1 VIMHTMLWRR
11 LDQPGHDCARL
22 VLHDTQWHLTG
33 TAVFVESQQPCR
45 LDYRVVCD
53 ASWRTLSGS
62 VAGWLG
68 NRAISVEIRA
78 DGDRRWR
85 LNDGDCPAVRDCLD
99 LDLAFTPATNLLPI
113 RRLALSIGEEAAVRS
128 AWLSFPTLALEPL
141 DQVYRR
147 KHGAAYAYESDHGR
161 FSTEL
166 QVNGHGF
173 VTRYPNLWE
182 AEAALS

>member
-1 VIMHTMLWRR
+1 MTVPAMLWRR

-22 VLHDTQWHLTG
+22 VFHDAQWHLTG

-45 LDYRVVCD
+45 LDYRVICD

-68 NRAISVEIRA
+68 NRAISVELRV
-78 DGDRRWR
+78 DGAGRWR
-85 LNDGDCPAVRDCLD
+85 LNDADCPGVTDCLD

-128 AWLSFPTLALEPL
+128 AWFSFPTLALEPL

-147 KHGAAYAYESDHGR
+147 IQGATYAYESDGGR

-166 QVNGHGF
+166 EVNGHGF
-173 VTRYPNLWE
+173 VTRYANQWE
-182 AEAALS
+182 AEATPS

>member
-1 VIMHTMLWRR
+1 MHAMLWRR
-11 LDQPGHDCARL
+11 LDPPGHDCARL
-22 VLHDTQWHLTG
+22 VFHDAQWHLTG

-53 ASWRTLSGS
+53 ASWRSLCGS

-68 NRAISVEIRA
+68 TRAIGVEIRT
-78 DGDRRWR
+78 DGDGHWR
-85 LNDGDCPAVRDCLD
+85 LNDADCPAVTGCLD

-128 AWLSFPTLALEPL
+128 AWLSFPALVLAPL

-147 KHGAAYAYESDHGR
+147 TEETTYAYESDGGS
-161 FSTEL
+161 FSTGL
-166 QVNGHGF
+166 RVNGHGF
-173 VTRYPNLWE
+173 VTRYPGLWE
-182 AEAALS
+182 AEATPS